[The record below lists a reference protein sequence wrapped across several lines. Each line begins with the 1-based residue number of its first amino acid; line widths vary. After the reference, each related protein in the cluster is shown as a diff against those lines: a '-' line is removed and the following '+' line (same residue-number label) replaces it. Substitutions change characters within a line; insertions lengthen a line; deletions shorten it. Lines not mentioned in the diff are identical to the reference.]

1 MEKITMELSHKVA
14 RSSDYKTE
22 KLARI
27 YINKIVA
34 RHGVPVSIILDR
46 DGQFASHLWAVG
58 ILNFPM
64 VLSFLIITVTMRALS
79 ARHPRLDVQVALD
92 EIEIDRK
99 TVICS
104 KNLLRSVERIVKKLK
119 RNESQW
125 SNERLELLRQ
135 RT

>member
-1 MEKITMELSHKVA
+1 MVRFGKKG
-14 RSSDYKTE
+14 
-22 KLARI
+22 KLAPR
-27 YINKIVA
+27 YVGPFEIVEC
-34 RHGVPVSIILDR
+34 
-46 DGQFASHLWAVG
+46 
-58 ILNFPM
+58 
-64 VLSFLIITVTMRALS
+64 VLRE
-79 ARHPRLDVQVALD
+79 PPDVQVALD